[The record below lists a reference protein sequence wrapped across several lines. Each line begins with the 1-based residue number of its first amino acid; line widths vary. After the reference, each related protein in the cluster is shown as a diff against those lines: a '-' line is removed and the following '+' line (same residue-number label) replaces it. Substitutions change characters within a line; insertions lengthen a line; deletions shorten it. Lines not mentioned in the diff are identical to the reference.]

1 MGYKIYEIDGA
12 NDKLNLVTLDY
23 LMKTYPNSKLE
34 DINIF
39 CKKDS

>member
-1 MGYKIYEIDGA
+1 
-12 NDKLNLVTLDY
+12 

-39 CKKDS
+39 CKKGPLLEAEKI